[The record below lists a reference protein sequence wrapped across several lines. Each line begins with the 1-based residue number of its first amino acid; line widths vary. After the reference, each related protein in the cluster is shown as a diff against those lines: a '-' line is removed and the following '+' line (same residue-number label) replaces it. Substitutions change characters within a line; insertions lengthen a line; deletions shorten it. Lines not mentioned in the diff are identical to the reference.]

1 MVCSNGLIVG
11 SDLIPQI
18 KVRHTSNG
26 LLKLDNAIDE
36 AMEYQ
41 TAATNAM
48 NRMMNTKVNSETFEK
63 LGKEILK
70 LRLGDKYSDKIV
82 PLFEAKRWEDNK
94 EDLFSVFNVMQENV
108 IRTGFFALN
117 KDTNVA
123 TKIRAIKGVESNVIL
138 NNAMFNTALQFAA

>member
-1 MVCSNGLIVG
+1 VG

-26 LLKLDNAIDE
+26 LLKLDNAIEE

-41 TAATNAM
+41 TAATSAM
-48 NRMMNTKVNSETFEK
+48 TRMMDTKVNSETFET

-70 LRLGDKYSDKIV
+70 LRLGEKYSDKIV

-94 EDLFSVFNVMQENV
+94 GDLFSVFNVIQENV
-108 IRTGFFALN
+108 IRTGFYASN
-117 KDTNVA
+117 KETNVA
-123 TKIRAIKGVESNVIL
+123 TKIRAIKGVESNVKL
-138 NNAMFNTALQFAA
+138 NNAMFNLALKFAA